1 MTHARGEKKKRFFR
15 VSYFFGCHLN
25 SFSPLFLPTRKAIGP
40 SHHGILMGARS
51 LFMKRGSGSTPPVVV
66 APSGGAPRAEQ
77 SQSQSQSQSQQQQQQ
92 HYGTVAAAE
101 NEEELLMEEQSLAL
115 SQRRN
120 PIAKAMGSSI
130 GLLASVG
137 LLIYGFGMVL
147 GHREAILERWRMAS
161 SP

>member
-1 MTHARGEKKKRFFR
+1 
-15 VSYFFGCHLN
+15 
-25 SFSPLFLPTRKAIGP
+25 
-40 SHHGILMGARS
+40 MGARS

-66 APSGGAPRAEQ
+66 DVPSGGARAEQ
-77 SQSQSQSQSQQQQQQ
+77 SQSQSQSQSQQQQ
-92 HYGTVAAAE
+92 HYGTVVAAAE
-101 NEEELLMEEQSLAL
+101 NEEELMEEQSLAS

>member
-1 MTHARGEKKKRFFR
+1 MREVRRRSVSLGFKIFFFILT
-15 VSYFFGCHLN
+15 V
-25 SFSPLFLPTRKAIGP
+25 FLPFSYPQKGAGP
-40 SHHGILMGARS
+40 SHDGILMGARS
-51 LFMKRGSGSTPPVVV
+51 LFMKRGSGSTPPVVDV
-66 APSGGAPRAEQ
+66 PSGGARAEQ
-77 SQSQSQSQSQQQQQQ
+77 SQSQSQQQQNQQQQQ
-92 HYGTVAAAE
+92 HYGTVVAAAE

-137 LLIYGFGMVL
+137 LLIYGFGMVF

>member
-1 MTHARGEKKKRFFR
+1 
-15 VSYFFGCHLN
+15 
-25 SFSPLFLPTRKAIGP
+25 
-40 SHHGILMGARS
+40 MGARS

-66 APSGGAPRAEQ
+66 VPSGGARAEQ
-77 SQSQSQSQSQQQQQQ
+77 SQSQSQSQQQQNQQQQ

-101 NEEELLMEEQSLAL
+101 ELLMAEQSLAL

-137 LLIYGFGMVL
+137 LLIYGFGMVF

>member
-1 MTHARGEKKKRFFR
+1 
-15 VSYFFGCHLN
+15 
-25 SFSPLFLPTRKAIGP
+25 
-40 SHHGILMGARS
+40 MGARS

-66 APSGGAPRAEQ
+66 VPSGGARAEQ

-92 HYGTVAAAE
+92 QQHYGTVVAAAE
-101 NEEELLMEEQSLAL
+101 NEEELL
-115 SQRRN
+115 QRRN

-137 LLIYGFGMVL
+137 LLIYGFGMVF

>member
-1 MTHARGEKKKRFFR
+1 
-15 VSYFFGCHLN
+15 
-25 SFSPLFLPTRKAIGP
+25 
-40 SHHGILMGARS
+40 MGARS

-66 APSGGAPRAEQ
+66 VPSGGARAEQ
-77 SQSQSQSQSQQQQQQ
+77 SQSQSQQNQQQQ
-92 HYGTVAAAE
+92 HYGTVVAAAE
-101 NEEELLMEEQSLAL
+101 NEEELLMEQSLAL

-137 LLIYGFGMVL
+137 LLIYGFGMVF

>member
-1 MTHARGEKKKRFFR
+1 MREVRRRSVSLGFKIFFFILT
-15 VSYFFGCHLN
+15 V
-25 SFSPLFLPTRKAIGP
+25 FLPFSYPQKGAGP
-40 SHHGILMGARS
+40 SHDGILMGARS

-66 APSGGAPRAEQ
+66 VPSGGARAEQ
-77 SQSQSQSQSQQQQQQ
+77 SQSQSQSQSQQQQ
-92 HYGTVAAAE
+92 HYGTVVAAAE
-101 NEEELLMEEQSLAL
+101 NEEELMEEQSLAS

>member
-1 MTHARGEKKKRFFR
+1 
-15 VSYFFGCHLN
+15 
-25 SFSPLFLPTRKAIGP
+25 
-40 SHHGILMGARS
+40 MGARS

-66 APSGGAPRAEQ
+66 VPSGGARAEQ
-77 SQSQSQSQSQQQQQQ
+77 SQSQSQQQQQ

-101 NEEELLMEEQSLAL
+101 ELLMAEQSLAL

-137 LLIYGFGMVL
+137 LLIYGFGMVF

>member
-1 MTHARGEKKKRFFR
+1 
-15 VSYFFGCHLN
+15 
-25 SFSPLFLPTRKAIGP
+25 
-40 SHHGILMGARS
+40 MGARS

-66 APSGGAPRAEQ
+66 VPSGGARAE
-77 SQSQSQSQSQQQQQQ
+77 QSQSQSQQQQQNQQQQ
-92 HYGTVAAAE
+92 HYGTVVAAVE
-101 NEEELLMEEQSLAL
+101 NDEELLMEQSLAL

-137 LLIYGFGMVL
+137 LLIYGFGMVF

>member
-1 MTHARGEKKKRFFR
+1 
-15 VSYFFGCHLN
+15 
-25 SFSPLFLPTRKAIGP
+25 
-40 SHHGILMGARS
+40 MGARS
-51 LFMKRGSGSTPPVVV
+51 LFMKRGSGSTPVVV
-66 APSGGAPRAEQ
+66 VPSGARAGQ
-77 SQSQSQSQSQQQQQQ
+77 SQSQSQSKSQAQQQQQQ

-101 NEEELLMEEQSLAL
+101 SEEELLMAEQSLAL

-137 LLIYGFGMVL
+137 LFIYGFGMVF
-147 GHREAILERWRMAS
+147 GYREAILERWRMAS

>member
-1 MTHARGEKKKRFFR
+1 MREVRRRSVSLGFKIFFFILT
-15 VSYFFGCHLN
+15 V
-25 SFSPLFLPTRKAIGP
+25 FLPFSYPQKGAGP
-40 SHHGILMGARS
+40 SHDGILMGARS

-66 APSGGAPRAEQ
+66 DVPSGGARAEQ
-77 SQSQSQSQSQQQQQQ
+77 SQSQSQSQSQQQQ
-92 HYGTVAAAE
+92 HYGTVVAAAE
-101 NEEELLMEEQSLAL
+101 NEEELMEEQSLAS

>member
-1 MTHARGEKKKRFFR
+1 
-15 VSYFFGCHLN
+15 
-25 SFSPLFLPTRKAIGP
+25 
-40 SHHGILMGARS
+40 MGARS

-66 APSGGAPRAEQ
+66 VPSGGARAEQ
-77 SQSQSQSQSQQQQQQ
+77 SQSQSQQQQNQQQQQ
-92 HYGTVAAAE
+92 HYGTVVAAA
-101 NEEELLMEEQSLAL
+101 EELLMAEQSLAL

-137 LLIYGFGMVL
+137 LLIYGFGMVF

>member
-1 MTHARGEKKKRFFR
+1 
-15 VSYFFGCHLN
+15 
-25 SFSPLFLPTRKAIGP
+25 
-40 SHHGILMGARS
+40 MGARS

-66 APSGGAPRAEQ
+66 VPSGGARAEQ
-77 SQSQSQSQSQQQQQQ
+77 SQSQSQQQQNQQQQ
-92 HYGTVAAAE
+92 HYGTVVAAAE
-101 NEEELLMEEQSLAL
+101 NEEEELLMAEHAL

-137 LLIYGFGMVL
+137 LLIYGFGMVF

>member
-1 MTHARGEKKKRFFR
+1 
-15 VSYFFGCHLN
+15 
-25 SFSPLFLPTRKAIGP
+25 
-40 SHHGILMGARS
+40 MGARS
-51 LFMKRGSGSTPPVVV
+51 LFMKRGSGSTPPVVDV
-66 APSGGAPRAEQ
+66 PSGGARAEQ
-77 SQSQSQSQSQQQQQQ
+77 SQSQSQQQQNQQQQQ
-92 HYGTVAAAE
+92 HYGTVAAAQ
-101 NEEELLMEEQSLAL
+101 NEEELLMAEQSLAL

>member
-1 MTHARGEKKKRFFR
+1 
-15 VSYFFGCHLN
+15 
-25 SFSPLFLPTRKAIGP
+25 
-40 SHHGILMGARS
+40 
-51 LFMKRGSGSTPPVVV
+51 MKRGSGSTPVVV
-66 APSGGAPRAEQ
+66 VPSAARAEQ
-77 SQSQSQSQSQQQQQQ
+77 SQSHEQQQ